1 MGIKH
6 LNKFIRENCHSSIKC
21 AHLNEL
27 RGKKIAIDVSIYL
40 YKYQSLIE
48 SVYLMLSIFKHYE
61 IVPIFIFDGKPPTEK
76 KALLQKRKMN
86 KINAEKEYN
95 TLKEE
100 MNNEKNDLTIED
112 KKEILTCMDL
122 LKKDF
127 VYIKK
132 DQIKM
137 VKELITS
144 YGAVYYD
151 APGEA
156 DKLCAQLVI
165 KNKVWACMSEDMDMF
180 VYGATRV
187 LRYFSL
193 LNHTVVVYDTGGILK
208 DLGITQ
214 KELTEI
220 CVLASNDYNDTA
232 NDAENKDKIDLYDVL
247 KVFRKFLK
255 RRSNNDEFY
264 SWIMKA
270 NPSYIKDYNKL
281 MKIYDIFALD
291 QEEDIIN
298 NMEII
303 QNKVDNVKLKEILTE
318 DGFVYTC

>member
-1 MGIKH
+1 M
-6 LNKFIRENCHSSIKC
+6 
-21 AHLNEL
+21 
-27 RGKKIAIDVSIYL
+27 YL
-40 YKYQSLIE
+40 LISL
-48 SVYLMLSIFKHYE
+48 FKHYN
-61 IVPIFIFDGKPPTEK
+61 INPIFIFDGKPPTEK